1 MLSFMNSQLT
11 KMTCKDKQNPF
22 FQNVNPIKYPV
33 QSYIWVR
40 TGNSLFM
47 YFIGVPRYTMK
58 SILNVKKKFNL
69 IKGTSSHNIYCGI
82 KSHQVK
88 EIFCHSVLKIFDF
101 SQNSSFPFHWVT
113 FDHSISC
120 VLLVDKANKSCQN
133 SKKKKKERNTIF
145 TIKKLPKR
153 KGKSITPAK
162 TNAPI
167 LQTSSEGL
175 KWSIQIY
182 QMRNK
187 KLKMKL
193 NNFKR
198 KYQKYLCQLV
208 LI

>member
-1 MLSFMNSQLT
+1 M
-11 KMTCKDKQNPF
+11 
-22 FQNVNPIKYPV
+22 
-33 QSYIWVR
+33 R
-40 TGNSLFM
+40 TGNSLFI

-58 SILNVKKKFNL
+58 SILNVKKKSNL
-69 IKGTSSHNIYCGI
+69 IKGISSHNIYCGI
-82 KSHQVK
+82 KSQQVK
-88 EIFCHSVLKIFDF
+88 EIFCHSVLKNFDF

-113 FDHSISC
+113 FYHSISC

-133 SKKKKKERNTIF
+133 SKKKEKKKKKERNTIF

-167 LQTSSEGL
+167 FQTSSEGL